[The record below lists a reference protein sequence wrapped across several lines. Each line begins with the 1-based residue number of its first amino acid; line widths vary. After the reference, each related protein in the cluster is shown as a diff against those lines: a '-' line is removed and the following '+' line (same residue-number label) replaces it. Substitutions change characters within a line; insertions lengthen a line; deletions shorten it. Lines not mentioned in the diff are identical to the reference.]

1 MAKGKNSASLT
12 AAVSSELRSK
22 FDLNKF
28 KEKKML
34 SANTK
39 FKEQKWIPLSP
50 AFQEIT
56 SVPGIPAGHIV
67 LLRGH
72 SDTGKTTAMI
82 EAAVSAQKVVDA
94 VINHGEQPLQVVN
107 C

>member
-12 AAVSSELRSK
+12 AAVSSELRNK

-50 AFQEIT
+50 LF
-56 SVPGIPAGHIV
+56 S
-67 LLRGH
+67 
-72 SDTGKTTAMI
+72 
-82 EAAVSAQKVVDA
+82 
-94 VINHGEQPLQVVN
+94 
-107 C
+107 